1 MSAPKARLAGII
13 DIGSNSVR
21 LVICEVY
28 GASILQS
35 FNEKVMAG
43 LGEGLMKTGRLSPKG
58 IEAALSALA
67 RYRAILRA
75 LNVETYDAVA
85 TAAVRVAEDGPDFLR
100 QAARA
105 LGRPVR
111 LLSGADEARFSA
123 RGVDLSI
130 HEPTGLIG
138 DLGGSSLE
146 LKRIGLSPNGAEEGD
161 SLMLGPLALGD
172 LANEPKELRKKIRE
186 ELKASP
192 ALKGASGRFYAVGG
206 AWRAFGRLVMEI
218 ERYPLH
224 VLQGFQINEG
234 QIARAAKLCI
244 DSMSNAG
251 ARAQLE
257 AIDRRRARH
266 FPVAAILLEEILS
279 QGGLES
285 VTISAA
291 GVREGVLHDL
301 LGMPISDPLTDG
313 IIAFARLD
321 ANQVAFG
328 RALHDFIAPALV
340 PQPDLFGS
348 PAADIRIERAACMM
362 ADSAGR
368 FHPDHRA
375 EMAYDQAL
383 RAPYLGVTH
392 AERAMIAY
400 AVGCRYEKDFRP
412 PAEHTALTT
421 EPQAERARQIGL
433 LMRLGAVFS
442 GRSGPILKR
451 AALRCEGEMLV
462 LEVGRRDGKLL
473 SETVLR
479 RLSQAAGQLRLKPG
493 SVVR

>member
-1 MSAPKARLAGII
+1 MTAQKPRLAGII

-21 LVICEVY
+21 LVICEVL

-58 IEAALSALA
+58 VEAALSAMS

-85 TAAVRVAEDGPDFLR
+85 TAAVRVAQDGPDFLK
-100 QAARA
+100 QAGKI

-111 LLSGADEARFSA
+111 LLSGADEARLSA
-123 RGVDLSI
+123 RGVDLSV
-130 HEPTGLIG
+130 HNPVGLIG

-146 LKRIGLSPNGAEEGD
+146 LKRIGHFPDGLEEGD

-172 LANEPKELRKKIRE
+172 LVSEPKEMRKKIRE
-186 ELKASP
+186 TLKASAP
-192 ALKGASGRFYAVGG
+192 LQGASGRFYAVGG
-206 AWRAFGRLVMEI
+206 AWRAFGRLVMDMD
-218 ERYPLH
+218 RYPLH
-224 VLQGFQINEG
+224 VLQGFQMNEG
-234 QIARAAKLCI
+234 QIARAAKLCM
-244 DSMSNAG
+244 DSLNNAG

-257 AIDRRRARH
+257 AVDRRRARH
-266 FPVAAILLEEILS
+266 FPVAAILLEEVLAQS
-279 QGGLES
+279 ALES

-291 GVREGVLHDL
+291 GVREGVLHEM
-301 LGMPISDPLTDG
+301 LGMSLADPLTDG

-321 ANQVAFG
+321 QNQIAFG
-328 RALHDFIAPALV
+328 RALHAFISPALV

-348 PAADIRIERAACMM
+348 PAADIRIEQAACMM

-392 AERAMIAY
+392 AERAMIAH
-400 AVGCRYEKDFRP
+400 AIGARYDKDFRRP
-412 PAEHTALTT
+412 DDHVPLTT

-442 GRSGPILKR
+442 GRSGPLLKR
-451 AALRCEGEMLV
+451 ATLRCEGDLLV
-462 LEVGRRDGKLL
+462 LEVGRRDAKLI

-479 RLSQAAGQLRLKPG
+479 RLGQAASFLLMKPG
-493 SVVR
+493 TLVR